1 VTVYWK
7 LPDPGRK
14 SVKLEPGAVS
24 ESVAVGPPARE
35 AERNALRTRRLLNI
49 ALRYGMVWVLILLV
63 IVAQYVYPTFLTV
76 GNLRNMWSQNAA
88 LAIISVGM
96 TLVIICGGFDLSVG
110 SIYGLGAVA
119 YATLSSQSLGV
130 DLLIVVLVG
139 ATAGLVNGLIITRLK
154 VNPFVATLATSSIFL
169 SVAFVYSKNAPVSVQ
184 PGFGGLGLGAFAGMP
199 ISGIVTV
206 AVFLVGG
213 VLLSRTTFGQSI
225 YAVGGSA
232 EAARLA
238 GLRVKLVRCATY
250 VIVGALA
257 AFAGSID
264 TSRLGVAQADQ
275 GQTMPL
281 LAITVVILG
290 GTALMGGEGAMW
302 RTVVGLLIVAT
313 LTNLLDSL
321 AINTAVQL
329 LVQGAVLVAAVSLD
343 NLVRSASLGKRKS

>member
-1 VTVYWK
+1 MTTK
-7 LPDPGRK
+7 PGTTPD
-14 SVKLEPGAVS
+14 A
-24 ESVAVGPPARE
+24 VAVGPPAPEVEEGTPR
-35 AERNALRTRRLLNI
+35 ARRAAKL
-49 ALRYGMVWVLILLV
+49 ALRYGMVWALIVLV
-63 IVAQYVYPTFLTV
+63 IVSVNVYPTFTTV
-76 GNLRNMWSQNAA
+76 DNLRNMWSENSA

-119 YATLSSQSLGV
+119 YASLSSQSLAV
-130 DLLIVVLVG
+130 DLVLVVLIG
-139 ATAGLVNGLIITRLK
+139 AAAGLVNGLAITRLK
-154 VNPFVATLATSSIFL
+154 VNPFIATLATSSIFL
-169 SVAFVYSKNAPVSVQ
+169 GIAYVWSNNVPVTVQ
-184 PGFGGLGLGAFAGMP
+184 PGFGGLGTGTVAGMP
-199 ISGIVTV
+199 VSGLITV

-213 VLLSRTTFGQSI
+213 ILLARTIFGQGI

-238 GLRVKLVRCATY
+238 GLRVNVVRCATY
-250 VIVGALA
+250 VIAGALS

-264 TSRLGVAQADQ
+264 TSRLGVAQADT

-302 RTVVGLLIVAT
+302 RTVIGLLIVAT
-313 LTNLLDSL
+313 LTNLFDSL

-329 LVQGAVLVAAVSLD
+329 LVQGGVLVAAVSLD
-343 NLVRSASLGKRKS
+343 NLVRSTPLGRRRS

>member
-1 VTVYWK
+1 MFW
-7 LPDPGRK
+7 
-14 SVKLEPGAVS
+14 A
-24 ESVAVGPPARE
+24 
-35 AERNALRTRRLLNI
+35 
-49 ALRYGMVWVLILLV
+49 LILLV
-63 IVAQYVYPTFLTV
+63 IVAQSVYPTFLTA

-110 SIYGLGAVA
+110 SIYGLGAVT

-130 DLLIVVLVG
+130 DLLMVVLVG
-139 ATAGLVNGLIITRLK
+139 ATAGLVNGLAITRLK
-154 VNPFVATLATSSIFL
+154 VNPFVATLATSSVFL
-169 SVAFVYSKNAPVSVQ
+169 GIAYVWSKNGPVSVQ
-184 PGFGGLGLGAFAGMP
+184 PGFGGLGLGTIAGMP
-199 ISGIVTV
+199 VSGLMTV
-206 AVFLVGG
+206 VVFLVGG
-213 VLLSRTTFGQSI
+213 VLLSRTIFGQSI

-238 GLRVKLVRCATY
+238 GLRVSLVRCATY

-264 TSRLGVAQADQ
+264 TSKLGVAQADQ

-302 RTVVGLLIVAT
+302 RTVVGVLIVAT
-313 LTNLLDSL
+313 LTNLFDSL

-329 LVQGAVLVAAVSLD
+329 IVQGAVLVVAVSFD
-343 NLVRSASLGKRKS
+343 NLVRSAPLGRRKSRRHG